1 MLDSAT
7 AFISAALTAFALFV
21 ATHIEPAAGVWVAA
35 VAGGVLSAMTGKDR
49 SALRITT
56 SFALAVLVGV
66 FSSQIL
72 SEIFEHRNPNVRVA
86 EAFFCALFA
95 EKIVA
100 AISDSLT
107 NGAIFKTL
115 LSRKVGK

>member
-1 MLDSAT
+1 MLDSLT
-7 AFISAALTAFALFV
+7 AFVSAVLTAFALFV

-35 VAGGVLSAMTGKDR
+35 VAGGTLSAMTGKDR
-49 SALRITT
+49 GAWRILT
-56 SFALAVLVGV
+56 SFALAILVGV

-72 SEIFEHRNPNVRVA
+72 AEVFEHRTPNVRVA

-100 AISDSLT
+100 SIGDKSIL
-107 NGAIFKTL
+107 KTIL
-115 LSRKVGK
+115 AMKAGK